1 MEEDFLIGLDG
12 DEVRQECRMIRW
24 MEAYEGG
31 LTAKA
36 AQIQVKKFSSR
47 QYKSHR
53 RVPDAVTALFNA

>member
-1 MEEDFLIGLDG
+1 MPLALASVSVSTIWKWEH
-12 DEVRQECRMIRW
+12 RMIRW

-53 RVPDAVTALFNA
+53 RVPEAVTALFNA

>member
-1 MEEDFLIGLDG
+1 
-12 DEVRQECRMIRW
+12 

-31 LTAKA
+31 LSAKN

-53 RVPDAVTALFNA
+53 RVPEAVAALFDA